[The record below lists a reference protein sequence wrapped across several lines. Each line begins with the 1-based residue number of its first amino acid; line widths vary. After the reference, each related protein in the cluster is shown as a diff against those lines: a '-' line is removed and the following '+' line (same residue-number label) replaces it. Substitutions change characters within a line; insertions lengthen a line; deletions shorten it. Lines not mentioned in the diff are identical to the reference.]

1 MDKPTCETCRWWRL
15 DTRLNSLGDSGSCL
29 RYAPRPIT
37 RLYSEW
43 TDDDDAAGLDTLVA
57 DTDTTGVTVSGQSSD
72 QAYAAP
78 VLTDNLDGT
87 IAIEYRAFNRK

>member
-1 MDKPTCETCRWWRL
+1 MDKPTCETCRWWRF

-43 TDDDDAAGLDTLVA
+43 TDDDDAAGNLAYSLEVVWPMTFVDNWCGEHAPKEPA
-57 DTDTTGVTVSGQSSD
+57 D
-72 QAYAAP
+72 A
-78 VLTDNLDGT
+78 
-87 IAIEYRAFNRK
+87 E